1 MKHHPG
7 PEHCGYLLPA
17 LGTDTEAKAI
27 ELGLQFMGT
36 EHHRARGPREHN
48 DPPCSQSCEALKR
61 KMSRP
66 TIGTGRFGRK
76 MRDDEL
82 REMHNIIV
90 GTPDPVIQK
99 LTEIIAPLHPGDLYI

>member
-1 MKHHPG
+1 M
-7 PEHCGYLLPA
+7 LPA